1 MEKVLLWTISTYCN
15 LNCRYCYYTA
25 EERRNKSLKNLLG
38 AYEQIF
44 QLNPSVIYI
53 SGEPSLLSNLKDIVC
68 ELKTRL
74 PNCKLILTTNAVSLS
89 KEKILDVV
97 DYITMFLISLDGPN
111 EELHNLYRSDFSK
124 VIRTIDLINE
134 LRNDRLLLGIT
145 SVVHRYN
152 LAMIEES
159 CHFFIANHV
168 DYMHFQPLYMENGA
182 DLGSLNNQQLLDMH
196 EKISLLK
203 KQYID
208 INFSS
213 DEYLNALKNYSLTG
227 NFGMK
232 CHNGEEALF
241 LSETG
246 ELKNCPSPF
255 VDSCEQTLNC
265 INMIELAN
273 IMSVLR

>member
-1 MEKVLLWTISTYCN
+1 
-15 LNCRYCYYTA
+15 
-25 EERRNKSLKNLLG
+25 
-38 AYEQIF
+38 
-44 QLNPSVIYI
+44 
-53 SGEPSLLSNLKDIVC
+53 
-68 ELKTRL
+68 
-74 PNCKLILTTNAVSLS
+74 
-89 KEKILDVV
+89 
-97 DYITMFLISLDGPN
+97 MFLISLDGPN
-111 EELHNLYRSDFSK
+111 EELHNLYRSDFGK

-159 CHFFIANHV
+159 CCFFIANHV

-208 INFSS
+208 IDFSS
-213 DEYLNALKNYSLTG
+213 DEYLTALKNYSLTG

-232 CHNGEEALF
+232 CHNGEEVFF